1 MKSVLSQEAK
11 EILATIFKD
20 RIRTNLLRNLEQKTL
35 ISLVQIVPSWIKPDM
50 LTFIGFLGSLT
61 ILSSFIL
68 ATYVNRNYLLLGV
81 LGFAINWFGDS
92 LDGRLAY
99 FRKNPKKWYGFSL
112 DLLSDWLSVILIGLG
127 YMIYSEE
134 KWDLAGF
141 GFVVLYGWAMI
152 IAVIRYLVTGKYTI
166 DAGLFG
172 PTEIRIII
180 SAVMVLEIFFIGII
194 QYFAVIISLILLIV
208 NISDTVKLLRLSHER
223 DLAEKEKS

>member
-1 MKSVLSQEAK
+1 
-11 EILATIFKD
+11 
-20 RIRTNLLRNLEQKTL
+20 
-35 ISLVQIVPSWIKPDM
+35 
-50 LTFIGFLGSLT
+50 
-61 ILSSFIL
+61 
-68 ATYVNRNYLLLGV
+68 
-81 LGFAINWFGDS
+81 
-92 LDGRLAY
+92 
-99 FRKNPKKWYGFSL
+99 
-112 DLLSDWLSVILIGLG
+112 
-127 YMIYSEE
+127 MIYSEE

>member
-1 MKSVLSQEAK
+1 MKSVLSQEVK

-20 RIRTNLLRNLEQKTL
+20 RIRTNLLRSLEQKTL

-61 ILSSFIL
+61 TLSSFIL
-68 ATYVNRNYLLLGV
+68 ATYVNKNYLLLGV

-208 NISDTVKLLRLSHER
+208 NISDTVKLLRLSYER

>member
-1 MKSVLSQEAK
+1 MKSVLSQEVK

-208 NISDTVKLLRLSHER
+208 NISDTVKLLRLSYER

>member
-20 RIRTNLLRNLEQKTL
+20 RIRTNLLRSLEQKTL

-61 ILSSFIL
+61 TLSSFIL
-68 ATYVNRNYLLLGV
+68 ATYVNKNYLLLGV

>member
-134 KWDLAGF
+134 KWDLSGF

>member
-61 ILSSFIL
+61 TLSSFIL

-194 QYFAVIISLILLIV
+194 QYSAVIISLILLIV
-208 NISDTVKLLRLSHER
+208 NISDTVKLLQLGHER

>member
-11 EILATIFKD
+11 EILAT
-20 RIRTNLLRNLEQKTL
+20 
-35 ISLVQIVPSWIKPDM
+35 
-50 LTFIGFLGSLT
+50 
-61 ILSSFIL
+61 
-68 ATYVNRNYLLLGV
+68 YVNRNYLLLRV
-81 LGFAINWFGDS
+81 LGFAINWVGDS

-134 KWDLAGF
+134 KWDLTGF
-141 GFVVLYGWAMI
+141 GFVVWYGWAMI

-223 DLAEKEKS
+223 DLTEKEKS